1 MARFIWSSLKPATW
15 LLRTR
20 WLPMQIKNCN
30 GVLAV
35 TTQHYSLTF
44 PSDRPF
50 VLLKDASG
58 RQLAELF
65 VLSSIHPLHARDDTV
80 RIGEWEIEERDGEI
94 VLALRAYSSVWEE
107 KRYGDAAALVV
118 DAYF

>member
-1 MARFIWSSLKPATW
+1 MAWAYLIWFSLQPVAW
-15 LLRTR
+15 VLCTR

-30 GVLAV
+30 GVLTV
-35 TTQHYSLTF
+35 TTQHYSLTL

-80 RIGEWEIEERDGEI
+80 GIGEWEIEERDGELDCN
-94 VLALRAYSSVWEE
+94 VEC
-107 KRYGDAAALVV
+107 
-118 DAYF
+118 